1 MTVIMSMSV
10 EEKKN
15 RDVLDVLMLLVML
28 YLVVFE
34 VAHPLIQ

>member
-1 MTVIMSMSV
+1 MTVIMSMNV

-34 VAHPLIQ
+34 VVHPLIQ

>member
-15 RDVLDVLMLLVML
+15 RDVLDVLMTLVML

>member
-1 MTVIMSMSV
+1 MSMSV

-15 RDVLDVLMLLVML
+15 RDVLDVLMALVML

-34 VAHPLIQ
+34 VVHPLIQ

>member
-15 RDVLDVLMLLVML
+15 RDVLDVLMALVML
-28 YLVVFE
+28 YLVLFE